1 MFIEIEKLTKSK
13 NTPWKTH
20 HPQNTKKGDVIAL
33 CLSYKTHHRC
43 LSKNCLFL
51 SSTFL
56 QIKAFCVV
64 SWVLAALCQVNQSL
78 VILPS
83 TTLRTIKSHCTEGL
97 HFTILSPAFSPPFLT
112 PTELSRVETLWCEII
127 VSVTLK
133 QGQFA
138 LHHHQRESF
147 TSWEQQPPRE
157 CYFLSEASGSCEMAK
172 KQFQSCFALNCRIR
186 LILYNILLFVLL
198 CFALIFS
205 TSEPYH
211 YGCMCN
217 STKINVNIQEVIKQ
231 ILLH

>member
-78 VILPS
+78 VILFS
-83 TTLRTIKSHCTEGL
+83 TPLRTIKSHCTEGLRALPSLWL

-127 VSVTLK
+127 VSVTLNK
-133 QGQFA
+133 DSLHYITIKENHLQAGSSNHPGNAIFSLKHQG
-138 LHHHQRESF
+138 HVRWQRNSF
-147 TSWEQQPPRE
+147 NHVLLLTVG
-157 CYFLSEASGSCEMAK
+157 LGSYCTISYCL
-172 KQFQSCFALNCRIR
+172 FCFALLWYLAPQNHIIMDVCVT
-186 LILYNILLFVLL
+186 LQ
-198 CFALIFS
+198 
-205 TSEPYH
+205 
-211 YGCMCN
+211 
-217 STKINVNIQEVIKQ
+217 K
-231 ILLH
+231 